1 MLSSC
6 PDCGASVGRN
16 AIKCR
21 CGWSATGAV
30 PVFQKKIDCCVM
42 GCPNPA
48 RASVWTK
55 TGWANVCARVHP
67 SEVGPFHYETI
78 EQVPRVTN
86 NPYLDEIR
94 SAYKKSA
101 AYARIHGPIQGA
113 AKQREPGSDDDLPL
127 GIPTDALE
135 RELAER
141 MNP

>member
-21 CGWSATGAV
+21 CGWSATGAI
-30 PVFQKKIDCCVM
+30 PVLQKKIDCCVM
-42 GCPNPA
+42 
-48 RASVWTK
+48 
-55 TGWANVCARVHP
+55 GWANVCARVHP